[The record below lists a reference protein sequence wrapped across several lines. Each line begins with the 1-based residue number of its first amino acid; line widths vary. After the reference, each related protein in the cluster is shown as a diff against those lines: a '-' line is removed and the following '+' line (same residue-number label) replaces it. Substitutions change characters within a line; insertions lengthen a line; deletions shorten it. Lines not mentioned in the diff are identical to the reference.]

1 MNATRNS
8 SNNPSTVADGEHLLK
23 IDAVLSKLA
32 ISRATLYKCIA
43 AGHIPAPR
51 KLGSASRWRASD
63 IASVMAGTFRNPY
76 QAAMPASVMQ

>member
-1 MNATRNS
+1 MNAANNF
-8 SNNPSTVADGEHLLK
+8 SNNPSTAADGEHLLK

-63 IASVMAGTFRNPY
+63 IARVMAGDFYNPH
-76 QAAMPASVMQ
+76 QVPG